1 MNKEQILQ
9 SFLEDEL
16 FVEKGYL
23 RTGEAQQFTWSD
35 PRKNKLIEVL
45 RITID
50 GVIGNEGDGAIS
62 LKVNRIL
69 NQQP

>member
-23 RTGEAQQFTWSD
+23 KVGEAQQFKWSD
-35 PRKNKLIEVL
+35 HRKNKLIDVL

-50 GVIGNEGDGAIS
+50 GVIGNEADGVIS
-62 LKVNRIL
+62 LKVNKLL